1 MPRRR
6 PGEGLIRQRAD
17 GRWEIRVEA
26 PRGPDG
32 KRRRLVAYARTWE
45 AALKKRAELLIKAGR
60 EAPEEAGA
68 AITLG
73 EWIEGYL
80 QSREDEVRP
89 NTLARYRTY
98 AKHLRPLADKPLSE
112 LRVPQI
118 EALYKDLSANIGRSH
133 LAHIRTFLRSALRK
147 AVRYGY
153 LEHSPAEI
161 AELPKTRPEQRKAR
175 ALSQAEIER
184 LLEAAHGT
192 RYYPLLYT
200 TLALGLRRGEVLG
213 LRWEDVDFDREE
225 LAIRRIVVPVD
236 GKTTI
241 GEPKTLGSKRVL
253 PLPPDLRD
261 VLLGWGIELERVNL
275 YGGWV
280 FPAKTSAETPINPR
294 NLERAFKGL
303 LKKAGL
309 PNYRFHDLRHTF
321 ATRTLASG
329 VDPKTVSGLLGH
341 STVALTLDIYTHL
354 ERERMKRAVQN
365 VLGLS
370 NRANED

>member
-98 AKHLRPLADKPLSE
+98 AKHLRPLAGKPLNE

-118 EALYKDLSANIGRSH
+118 EALYKDLSASIGRSH

-184 LLEAAHGT
+184 LLEVAHGT

-241 GEPKTLGSKRVL
+241 GEPKTSGSKRVL
-253 PLPPDLRD
+253 PLPPDLRN
-261 VLLGWGIELERVNL
+261 VLLDWGVELERVNL

-280 FPAKTSAETPINPR
+280 FPAETSAETPINPR

-309 PNYRFHDLRHTF
+309 PEYRFHDLRHTF

-370 NRANED
+370 NRASED

>member
-1 MPRRR
+1 MPRRK
-6 PGEGLIRQRAD
+6 GEGLIRLRQD

-45 AALKKRAELLIKAGR
+45 DALKKRAELLIKAGR
-60 EAPEEAGA
+60 EAPEDAGRS
-68 AITLG
+68 ITLG

-80 QSREDEVRP
+80 QSREGEVRP

-98 AKHLRPLADKPLSE
+98 AKHLEPLSRYPLAE
-112 LRVPQI
+112 IRVAQL
-118 EALYKDLSANIGRSH
+118 EALYKDLSTRIGRSH
-133 LAHIRTFLRSALRK
+133 LAHVRTFLRAALRK

-161 AELPKTRPEQRKAR
+161 AELPKTRPEIRRAR
-175 ALSQAEIER
+175 ALTQAEVER
-184 LLEAAHGT
+184 LLEAARGT

-213 LRWEDVDFDREE
+213 LRWEDVDFDRDE
-225 LAIRRIVVPVD
+225 LAIQRIVTLVD
-236 GKTTI
+236 GKVVV
-241 GEPKTLGSKRVL
+241 GDPKTTGSRRVL
-253 PLPPDLRD
+253 PIPPDLRD
-261 VLLGWGIELERVNL
+261 VLLDWGVELERVGL

-280 FPAKTSAETPINPR
+280 FPAETGAETPINPR
-294 NLERAFKGL
+294 NLERGYKNL

-309 PNYRFHDLRHTF
+309 PEYRFHDLRHTF
-321 ATRTLASG
+321 ATRALARG

-341 STVALTLDIYTHL
+341 TTVALTLDIYTHL

-365 VLGLS
+365 ILGLADGG
-370 NRANED
+370 NRK

>member
-60 EAPEEAGA
+60 EAPEEAGG

-80 QSREDEVRP
+80 QSREGEVRP

-98 AKHLRPLADKPLSE
+98 AKHLQPLANKPLSE
-112 LRVPQI
+112 LKVAQL
-118 EALYKDLSANIGRSH
+118 EALYKDLSTRIGRSH

-175 ALSQAEIER
+175 ALSQGEIER
-184 LLEAAHGT
+184 LLEAARGT

-213 LRWEDVDFDREE
+213 LRWEDVDFDRDE
-225 LAIRRIVVPVD
+225 LAVQRIIVPVA
-236 GKTTI
+236 GKTTV
-241 GEPKTLGSKRVL
+241 GEPKTEGSKRIL
-253 PLPPDLRD
+253 PLPPDLRE
-261 VLLGWGIELERVNL
+261 VLLDWGVELERLGL

-280 FPAKTSAETPINPR
+280 FPAGTGAETPINPR

-303 LKKAGL
+303 LKKARL
-309 PNYRFHDLRHTF
+309 PDYRFHDLRHTF

-341 STVALTLDIYTHL
+341 TTVAMTLDIYTHL

-370 NRANED
+370 NRADGD

>member
-1 MPRRR
+1 
-6 PGEGLIRQRAD
+6 
-17 GRWEIRVEA
+17 
-26 PRGPDG
+26 
-32 KRRRLVAYARTWE
+32 TWE

-60 EAPEEAGA
+60 EAPEEAGG

-80 QSREDEVRP
+80 QSREGEVRP

-98 AKHLRPLADKPLSE
+98 AKHLQPLADKPLSE
-112 LRVPQI
+112 LKVAQL
-118 EALYKDLSANIGRSH
+118 EALYKDLSTRIGRSH

-175 ALSQAEIER
+175 ALSQGEIER
-184 LLEAAHGT
+184 LLEAARGT

-213 LRWEDVDFDREE
+213 LRWEDVDFDRDE
-225 LAIRRIVVPVD
+225 LAVQRIIVPVA
-236 GKTTI
+236 GKTTV
-241 GEPKTLGSKRVL
+241 GEPKTEGSKRIL

-261 VLLGWGIELERVNL
+261 VLLDWGVELERLRL

-280 FPAKTSAETPINPR
+280 FPAGTGAETPINPR

-309 PNYRFHDLRHTF
+309 PDYRFHDLRHTF

-341 STVALTLDIYTHL
+341 TTVAMTLDIYTHL

-370 NRANED
+370 NRADGD